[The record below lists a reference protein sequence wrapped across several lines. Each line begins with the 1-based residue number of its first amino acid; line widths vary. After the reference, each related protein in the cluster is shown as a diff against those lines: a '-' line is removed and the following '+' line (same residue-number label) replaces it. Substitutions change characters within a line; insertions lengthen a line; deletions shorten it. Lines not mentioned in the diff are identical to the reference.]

1 MVLNRDVPQ
10 RFFVFTTKSGVRFG
24 VEYPHNEVSSCVVH
38 QEFDRIRNQLKK
50 QNIPTIA
57 DRAHDALIFETA
69 PSVRFVATSP
79 DDAAMLLRDFS

>member
-10 RFFVFTTKSGVRFG
+10 RFFVFTTPSGVRFG
-24 VEYPHNEVSSCVVH
+24 VGYPHNEVTPCVVH
-38 QEFDRIRNQLKK
+38 HEFARIRNQLKK
-50 QNIPTIA
+50 QNVSVVA
-57 DRAHDALIFETA
+57 DRMRDAFIFETA